1 MWLGNRV
8 RFSML
13 IIASR
18 LICYIYLSS
27 LILNFSLL
35 MVAKT
40 PESEAGFMWPPKP
53 QYAASLF
60 VLLSSVTTHTAI
72 WSLTYHLHNLQST
85 KGKKIC
91 CQRWPYLWLQTSL
104 VQTRLLWLQLNQCA
118 GFMWPPKQPQYAAS
132 LSVPLSS
139 VAPQTAVWS
148 STSPALPPSHEYKS
162 ANILKSVEEQPLDFS
177 CLWKLV

>member
-132 LSVPLSS
+132 LSVPLYS
-139 VAPQTAVWS
+139 VLSRRRRPSDRRRRRRCRRRT
-148 STSPALPPSHEYKS
+148 STSPRIYRSLFKS
-162 ANILKSVEEQPLDFS
+162 NL
-177 CLWKLV
+177 